1 MHASPCGIEAQ
12 TSSCESREA
21 VQQVKSVE
29 REPLSVASHPALP
42 TIVNTVRHASP
53 RIKSLLGKD

>member
-1 MHASPCGIEAQ
+1 MHASPRGIEAQ

-21 VQQVKSVE
+21 VQQVESVE

-42 TIVNTVRHASP
+42 PIVNAVHHASP